1 MKPEQITETLEQAA
15 AHLGVQVRYET
26 MTGDV
31 AGAGGLCKLRGKW
44 CVIIDRKAPP
54 ADRAATLTE
63 ALAQLDTDSVFLPP
77 EIRDAL
83 AAARAARGVTVAAS
97 PAP

>member
-15 AHLGVQVRYET
+15 KQMGVQIRYET
-26 MTGDV
+26 MTGEV
-31 AGAGGLCKLRGKW
+31 AGGGGLCKVKGQW
-44 CVIIDRKAPP
+44 CVIIDRKVTAGE
-54 ADRAATLTE
+54 RAATLTE

-83 AAARAARGVTVAAS
+83 AAARSSSRPSAP

>member
-15 AHLGVQVRYET
+15 TQLGVQVRYET
-26 MTGDV
+26 MTGEV
-31 AGAGGLCKLRGKW
+31 AGAGGLCKLKGQW
-44 CVIIDRKAPP
+44 CVIIDRKVTP
-54 ADRAATLTE
+54 AERAATLTE

-83 AAARAARGVTVAAS
+83 AAARGTRAATPAA